1 MRRVKSAPAN
11 ISEMVNRKKP
21 NLENKNKNK
30 NKIKKIKNNKDK
42 KIKSKLKSVNKPN
55 NILKYRNTN
64 IKSV

>member
-30 NKIKKIKNNKDK
+30 NKIKILYQSKQLFQLFQLKK
-42 KIKSKLKSVNKPN
+42 KIIQL
-55 NILKYRNTN
+55 L
-64 IKSV
+64 